1 MKHAARIGAVLSMV
15 CLCGGMALA
24 RQLEY
29 PKTIPLPENEAVA
42 PPGVTLKEE
51 DRKVLRLL
59 ADDVE
64 AQRKFDPIG
73 ATLEG
78 DRRYDRLLPDAS
90 AEGAQAYFRDAF
102 FRQQQSYG
110 LDQGLMSEFGRLNYR
125 LMEFELASRI
135 ERARFNTY
143 QIQVLPVSGPQISLP
158 QLPDQITFTND
169 QQLEDYIARLEAIPK
184 YLEQATKSMLDGAA
198 EGRTPP
204 KAIMGSVADQAAV
217 HGGQRFIDDPSAH
230 VMYRPFAGTTG
241 PLADR
246 AQKAIRESVAPAF
259 EKFAEFLR
267 TQYVPRCRGTLGASD
282 LPEGLSYYG
291 MLVRQHTTLLKN
303 PDEYHTIGLA
313 EVARIRAEMMEVI
326 KRSDFSQKDSL
337 QGEELF
343 KAFVTYLRTD
353 KRFYFTEAEDLL
365 NGYRAI
371 AKRIDA
377 EMPALFGKLPRLA
390 YGVREMPRYIAPAAT
405 TAYYFKGSSE
415 NGVAGYFVANT
426 YRLEAR
432 PKYEMIPLTLHE
444 AVPGH
449 HHQIAL
455 AQELAAAGLP
465 LWRQTADYTAFVE
478 GWGLYAESLG
488 LEMEASAENPKGLFA
503 DPYDD
508 FGRLSY
514 EMWRALRLVVD
525 TGIHQM
531 GWTREQS
538 VQYMLD
544 NSALT
549 VENVN
554 REVDRYIGWP
564 GQALAYKTGE
574 MYIKELR
581 KRAETEL
588 GAKFDVRA
596 FHDTLLMNG
605 AVTLEVLDE
614 VVGAWIASVKAKG

>member
-1 MKHAARIGAVLSMV
+1 MKIATCLVLS
-15 CLCGGMALA
+15 LSLLNCGVAA
-24 RQLEY
+24 AQLVY
-29 PKTIPLPENEAVA
+29 PDTKPIPEAEAVA
-42 PPGVTLKEE
+42 PAGVTLTEE

-59 ADDVE
+59 QDDLE
-64 AQRKFDPIG
+64 AQRRFDPIS
-73 ATLEG
+73 ASLDG
-78 DRRYDRLLPDAS
+78 DRRYDRLLPDVS
-90 AEGAQAYFRDAF
+90 VEGRQEQFRDTF
-102 FRQQQSYG
+102 TRQQQSYG
-110 LDQGLMSEFGRLNYR
+110 LDQGKMSAFGQLNYR
-125 LMEFELASRI
+125 LLEFELATRM
-135 ERARFNTY
+135 ERQRFNPY
-143 QIQVLPVSGPQISLP
+143 QIAVLPVSGPQVTLP
-158 QLPDQITFTND
+158 QLPDQVTFSND
-169 QQLEDYIARLEAIPK
+169 KQLEDYIARLEAIPA
-184 YLEQATKSMLDGAA
+184 YLEQTTKNLLDGAA

-204 KAIMGSVADQAAV
+204 KAIMGAVADQAAV
-217 HGGQRFIDDPSAH
+217 HGGKRFVDDPTAH
-230 VMYRPFAGTTG
+230 VMYRPFAGMTG

-246 AQKAIRESVAPAF
+246 AKKVISESVAPAF

-267 TQYVPRCRGTLGASD
+267 TQYVPRCRATLAASD
-282 LPEGLSYYG
+282 MPEGPSYYG
-291 MLVRQHTTLLKN
+291 MLVRVHTTLLKN
-303 PDEYHTIGLA
+303 PDEYHQIGLD
-313 EVARIRAEMMEVI
+313 EVKRIRGEMMEVI
-326 KRSDFSQKDSL
+326 KRSDFPQKDSL
-337 QGEELF
+337 QGDELF

-353 KRFYFTEAEDLL
+353 KRFYFTNAEDLL

-377 EMPALFGKLPRLA
+377 EMPSLFGKLPRLG
-390 YGVREMPRYIAPAAT
+390 YGVREMPRYIAASSP
-405 TAYYFKGSSE
+405 TAFYYRGSIE

-426 YRLEAR
+426 FRLEAR

-455 AQELAAAGLP
+455 AQELSAAGLP
-465 LWRQTADYTAFVE
+465 KWRQTADYTAFVE

-525 TGIHQM
+525 TGIHMM
-531 GWTREQS
+531 GWSREQA

-549 VENVN
+549 EENVN
-554 REVDRYIGWP
+554 REVDRYIAWP

-581 KRAETEL
+581 KRATAEL
-588 GAKFDVRA
+588 GPKFDVRA
-596 FHDTLLMNG
+596 FHDTVLKNG

-614 VVGAWIASVKAKG
+614 MVGAWIASVKAGG